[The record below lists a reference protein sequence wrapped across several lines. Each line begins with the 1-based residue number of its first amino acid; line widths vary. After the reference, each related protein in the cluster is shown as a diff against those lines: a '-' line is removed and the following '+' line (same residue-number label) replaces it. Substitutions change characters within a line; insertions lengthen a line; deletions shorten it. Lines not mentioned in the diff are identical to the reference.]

1 MSLKQN
7 NQASSDQTM
16 LDIIGDVTTKLNPQL
31 NTPLYGSRYS
41 VLLKGQF
48 TVRRAQVLP
57 TNTGIASCY
66 LLMDASTKALSP
78 MI

>member
-1 MSLKQN
+1 
-7 NQASSDQTM
+7 M
-16 LDIIGDVTTKLNPQL
+16 LDIIGEVTTKLNPQL
-31 NTPLYGSRYS
+31 NTPLYGSKFS
-41 VLLKGQF
+41 VLLKDQL

-57 TNTGIASCY
+57 TNTGSVSCY